1 MSASTAHPAEPVRVT
16 LGRVAL
22 IEIDNPPV
30 NASSQAV
37 RAGLADAI
45 RRIEQSP
52 DVAAAV
58 IACAGRTFVAGADI
72 REFGQPPREPHLP
85 DVVNAIEASTKP
97 VVAAVHG
104 SALGGGFEIALA
116 CHGRVF
122 AKDASAGLPE
132 VKLGIVPGAGGT
144 QRLPRLVGAARAV
157 EMFLTARRLTAGE
170 AFDCGLVSYVDEDS
184 LGRALEVARGART

>member
-1 MSASTAHPAEPVRVT
+1 MSAPTAHPAEPVRVT

-45 RRIEQSP
+45 RRIGQAP

-72 REFGQPPREPHLP
+72 REFGLPPREPHLP
-85 DVVNAIEASTKP
+85 DVMNAIEACSKP
-97 VVAAVHG
+97 VVAAIQG
-104 SALGGGFEIALA
+104 TALGGGCEIALA
-116 CHGRVF
+116 CHARVMEPGAGF
-122 AKDASAGLPE
+122 GLPE
-132 VKLGIVPGAGGT
+132 VKLGLVPGAGGT
-144 QRLPRLVGAARAV
+144 QRLPRLVGLEAALDLVTSGRPVKAA
-157 EMFLTARRLTAGE
+157 EALRLGLIDRLSSGDLRGE
-170 AFDCGLVSYVDEDS
+170 AIDL
-184 LGRALEVARGART
+184 AR